1 MTGDRIR
8 RLGTAPSER
17 GRGGRARP
25 RRKPRL
31 PHVTSGGPPPLAHA
45 HRPAP
50 ARAHGRLRERVVVD
64 ACALTSSWAGSPRCR
79 PGSISRLASPTLAR
93 GERGAPGRLAGAF
106 REVAVK
112 GAHGGEGL
120 ETSGSA
126 GPPYAQLG
134 ACFVREEG
142 GVNRLRDVSKVVQPR
157 NRRTSRGRT
166 CRSLREDPPRSA

>member
-1 MTGDRIR
+1 MDK
-8 RLGTAPSER
+8 ASSMH
-17 GRGGRARP
+17 RASRVSP
-25 RRKPRL
+25 FPEPDCQGHCGYL
-31 PHVTSGGPPPLAHA
+31 CLEGI
-45 HRPAP
+45 
-50 ARAHGRLRERVVVD
+50 RLRGSPS
-64 ACALTSSWAGSPRCR
+64 LMGSPRCR
-79 PGSISRLASPTLAR
+79 PGSISRLTSPTLAR